1 MKKEHRQKRMLFI
14 AVACALIA
22 AAAVATIHVPRLLS
36 DQNNEKVLQEPPA
49 QKSKE
54 EGGTLSQKDREE
66 NKASAAPRPAQLINR
81 TGKTLEQRV
90 RPPAG
95 YRRKQAKS
103 GSLTAFLR
111 GYPLKKH
118 GKPVLLYNGEEKG
131 NQDVHVAVFKLP
143 MEKEDLQQCA
153 DSVIRVYAEYFWNSG
168 QRERISFRF
177 VDGFQAEYEKWRR
190 GYRIQT
196 GERGSSWVSG
206 GTADG
211 SYGDFK
217 KYLRMVFAYASTLS
231 LKEESKKISLSKLD
245 VGDIFL
251 KAGSPGHVVM
261 VVDICEDAAGR
272 KAFLL
277 GQGYMPAQEFH
288 LLKNPAREDDPWYYA
303 DEISYPFST
312 PEYDFGRG
320 SLRRLQY

>member
-1 MKKEHRQKRMLFI
+1 MKKEYRQKRMLFI
-14 AVACALIA
+14 AAACAFIAVA
-22 AAAVATIHVPRLLS
+22 AAALHVPSLLS
-36 DQNNEKVLQEPPA
+36 DQNNEKVLQEQPDG
-49 QKSKE
+49 KSKK
-54 EGGTLSQKDREE
+54 EGGTISQKDQEGDKE
-66 NKASAAPRPAQLINR
+66 SSAPRSAQLINR
-81 TGKTLEQRV
+81 AGNTLEQRIQ
-90 RPPAG
+90 PPVG
-95 YRRKQAKS
+95 YQRKLAKS
-103 GSLTAFLR
+103 GSLAAFLR

-131 NQDVHVAVFKLP
+131 NQDAHVAVFKLP

-153 DSVIRVYAEYFWNSG
+153 DSVIRVYAEYFWHSG
-168 QRERISFRF
+168 KRERISFRF

-196 GERGSSWVSG
+196 GDRGSSWVSG
-206 GTADG
+206 GRLDG
-211 SYGDFK
+211 SYGNFK

-231 LKEESKKISLSKLD
+231 LEEESKKVSLSKLD

-261 VVDICEDAAGR
+261 VVDICEDATGR

-288 LLKNPAREDDPWYYA
+288 LLKNPAREEDPWYYV

-312 PEYDFGRG
+312 PEYDFGKG
-320 SLRRLQY
+320 SLRRPQY

>member
-1 MKKEHRQKRMLFI
+1 MEKTLIITSHLEHTDSLTLDFSEFNKI
-14 AVACALIA
+14 ICADGGLLIA
-22 AAAVATIHVPRLLS
+22 QKLGLSPDFLIGDDDSMNVP
-36 DQNNEKVLQEPPA
+36 
-49 QKSKE
+49 
-54 EGGTLSQKDREE
+54 
-66 NKASAAPRPAQLINR
+66 
-81 TGKTLEQRV
+81 
-90 RPPAG
+90 
-95 YRRKQAKS
+95 S
-103 GSLTAFLR
+103 G
-111 GYPLKKH
+111 
-118 GKPVLLYNGEEKG
+118 
-131 NQDVHVAVFKLP
+131 DVIKLP

-153 DSVIRVYAEYFWNSG
+153 DSVIRVYAEYFWHSG
-168 QRERISFRF
+168 KRERISFRF

-196 GERGSSWVSG
+196 GDRGSSWVSG
-206 GTADG
+206 GRLDG
-211 SYGDFK
+211 SYGNFK

-231 LKEESKKISLSKLD
+231 LEEESKKISLSKLD

-288 LLKNPAREDDPWYYA
+288 LLKNPAREEDPWYYV

-312 PEYDFGRG
+312 PEYDFGKG
-320 SLRRLQY
+320 SLRRPQY